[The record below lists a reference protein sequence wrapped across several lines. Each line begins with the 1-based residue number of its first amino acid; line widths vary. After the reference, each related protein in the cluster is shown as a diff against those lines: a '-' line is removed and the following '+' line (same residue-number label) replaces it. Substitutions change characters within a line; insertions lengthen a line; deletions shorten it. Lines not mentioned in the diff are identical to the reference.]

1 MTPLEFQVRTRGK
14 DKVLGFL
21 AGLAFWFLIAAL
33 QALGGAVTDNPSA
46 IVSTQPQR

>member
-1 MTPLEFQVRTRGK
+1 MMPKFQVCARRK
-14 DKVLGFL
+14 ALGFL

-46 IVSTQPQR
+46 IVATHSQR